1 MRFFWDRIFTWNL
14 FSSFSIFDPSKVPP
28 KTEPGDP
35 KSGNESLNKSLNST
49 LRDPIG
55 PKPDDES
62 WPDKKWKRDDWKTED
77 ERRNSAET
85 EIVVAHFSNQPI
97 LVSLNCNYRGTMGIN
112 REMFLNVCIRY
123 NGRLK
128 KSFMQRNLSSRTS
141 KRTI

>member
-1 MRFFWDRIFTWNL
+1 MRFGNSHPGREIFFWDGIFTWNL
-14 FSSFSIFDPSKVPP
+14 FKSFSIFDPSKVPP

-35 KSGNESLNKSLNST
+35 KSGNESLNKSFNST

-62 WPDKKWKRDDWKTED
+62 WSDKKWKRDDWKTED

-97 LVSLNCNYRGTMGIN
+97 LVSLNCNYRGDHGN
-112 REMFLNVCIRY
+112 KSRNVSERFY
-123 NGRLK
+123 KVQVN
-128 KSFMQRNLSSRTS
+128 FF
-141 KRTI
+141 